1 MPTIPYD
8 MYESSQELVLIIPFW
23 WVEKESI
30 HISIKHETISIIG
43 QRIQPKLR
51 KDFLVLQQQCFWWAV
66 ELHIDLPPH
75 ANYKQMNS
83 SLSKENILTL
93 IIPKNIIPDS
103 IPVHIEK

>member
-8 MYESSQELVLIIPFW
+8 MYESDHELVLIIPFG
-23 WVEKESI
+23 WVIKESI
-30 HISIKHETISIIG
+30 TITIKYETITIVG
-43 QRIQPKLR
+43 KRMKPNLR
-51 KDFLVLQQQCFWWAV
+51 TWFHTLQQQCFRGDV

-93 IIPKNIIPDS
+93 IIPKNLIPDS
-103 IPVHIEK
+103 IPVQIEE

>member
-8 MYESSQELVLIIPFW
+8 MYESDHELVLVVPFGG
-23 WVEKESI
+23 VIKESI
-30 HISIKHETISIIG
+30 SITIQYETITIRG
-43 QRIQPKLR
+43 KRVQPKLR
-51 KDFLVLQQQCFWWAV
+51 KGFQTLQHQCYRWDV

-83 SLSKENILTL
+83 NLSKENILTL

-103 IPVHIEK
+103 IPVHIEE